1 MRRRTRAGFTLVEL
15 LVVIVV
21 STMGFLALFQ
31 LQISTLRGLSN
42 SRRIIEASN
51 LGENFIEQLRLE
63 FMAWTDQ
70 PGEGLG
76 DVTKFPHLAGL
87 TPTGAGVGA
96 QTPGGE
102 VTDATGWVIGDEDGG
117 QDRRVSRVGDPH
129 PQGFNIGS
137 RKAMITHGFEGDE
150 QPYCL
155 HYRLTWLIVDR
166 AIRAEVEVSWP
177 LLDAD
182 IETFRTCNRLASD
195 RLNDVRSVTLTSTLA
210 VNTFQR

>member
-1 MRRRTRAGFTLVEL
+1 MRAGTRRGFTLVEL

-42 SRRIIEASN
+42 SRRIIEATN

-63 FMAWTDQ
+63 FMPWTDRG
-70 PGEGLG
+70 GEGLG
-76 DVTKFPHLAGL
+76 DVSKFPHLAGL
-87 TPTGAGVGA
+87 QPSGASVGG

-117 QDRRVSRVGDPH
+117 EDRRVSRVGDPH
-129 PQGFNIGS
+129 PHGFNIGS

-177 LLDAD
+177 LLHAYV
-182 IETFRTCNRLASD
+182 ESFRSCDRLASD
-195 RLNDVRSVTLTSTLA
+195 RLHDLRSVTLTSTLA